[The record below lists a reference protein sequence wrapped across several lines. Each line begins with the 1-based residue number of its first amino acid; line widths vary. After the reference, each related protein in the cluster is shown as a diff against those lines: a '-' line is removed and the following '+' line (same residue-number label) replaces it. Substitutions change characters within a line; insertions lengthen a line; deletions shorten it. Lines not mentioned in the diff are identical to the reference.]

1 MIKVLTPHQKDLMRH
16 SGEVMKQI
24 FVGLKD
30 FIKPGITTK
39 DIDTWVYNFIISHD
53 CKPSCLNYMGY
64 PASVCTSVNDVVV
77 HGIPSS
83 LVINDGD
90 IVSVDICV
98 NYKGVHTDACRTYPV
113 GEISPEAQRLID
125 VTKQSFFEA
134 IDGLKAGM
142 KTGDI
147 GAKVQ
152 QFVERNGYSVVRDLQ
167 GHGIGTT
174 IHQDPGIPNFGKSG
188 TGATLIPDCA
198 ICIEPM
204 VNMGKYHVTFDKDGW
219 TCRTRDGSLAAHYE
233 NTMIVLPDGVEL
245 MTLEEDYR

>member
-1 MIKVLTPHQKDLMRH
+1 MIKVLTPHQIKLMRH

-24 FVGLKD
+24 FVGLRD
-30 FIKPGITTK
+30 VIKPGITTK

-77 HGIPSS
+77 HGIPSG
-83 LVINDGD
+83 LVITEGD
-90 IVSVDICV
+90 IGSVDICV
-98 NYKGVHTDACRTYPV
+98 NYKGIHTDACRTYPV
-113 GEISPEAQRLID
+113 GEISKEAQRLID

-134 IDGLKAGM
+134 IKGLKAGV

-147 GAKVQ
+147 GATVQ
-152 QFVERNGYSVVRDLQ
+152 QFVESNGYSVVRDLQ

-174 IHQDPGIPNFGKSG
+174 IHQDPGIPNFGRAG
-188 TGATLIPDCA
+188 TGATLIPNCA

-204 VNMGKYHVTFDKDGW
+204 VSMGKYHVTFDKDGW

-233 NTMIVLPDGVEL
+233 NTMLILPDGIEL
-245 MTLEEDYR
+245 MTLEEDNQ

>member
-1 MIKVLTPHQKDLMRH
+1 MIKALTPHQIELMRH

-24 FVGLKD
+24 FVGLRD
-30 FIKPGITTK
+30 VIKPGITTK
-39 DIDTWVYNFIISHD
+39 DIDSWVYNFIISHD

-77 HGIPSS
+77 HGIPGN
-83 LVINDGD
+83 LVLADGD
-90 IVSVDICV
+90 VVSVDICV
-98 NYKGVHTDACRTYPV
+98 NYKGIHTDACRTYPV
-113 GEISPEAQRLID
+113 GNISPEAQRLID

-134 IDGLKAGM
+134 IKLVKTGV

-152 QFVERNGYSVVRDLQ
+152 QVVESNGYSVVRDLQ

-188 TGATLIPDCA
+188 TGVSLITNCA

-204 VNMGKYHVTFDKDGW
+204 VNMGGYKVMFDKDGW

-233 NTMIVLPDGVEL
+233 NTMLVKTDGVEL
-245 MTLEEDYR
+245 LTLEEDGN

>member
-1 MIKVLTPHQKDLMRH
+1 MIKTLTPHQMDLMRH

-24 FVGLKD
+24 FIGLKD
-30 FIKPGITTK
+30 VIKPGITTK

-77 HGIPSS
+77 HGIPGS
-83 LVINDGD
+83 LVIKPGD

-98 NYKGVHTDACRTYPV
+98 NYKGIHTDACRTYPV
-113 GEISPEAQRLID
+113 GDISEEAKRLID

-134 IDGLKAGM
+134 IKGLKAGC

-152 QFVERNGYSVVRDLQ
+152 QYIESNGYSVVRDLQ

-174 IHQDPGIPNFGKSG
+174 IHQDPGIPNFGKAG
-188 TGATLIPDCA
+188 TGATLITNSA

-204 VNMGKYHVTFDKDGW
+204 VNMGSYHVIFEKDGW
-219 TCRTRDGSLAAHYE
+219 TCRTRDGKLAAHYE
-233 NTMIVLPDGVEL
+233 NTMIVKPDGVEL
-245 MTLEEDYR
+245 LTLEEEEN